1 MKNISLRNLRRV
13 SYFTL
18 EASEVDET
26 GVGQGTR
33 VVIVDAQEEVQSES
47 GDHGGKELEG
57 ITTNSKGAYLK
68 IYL

>member
-1 MKNISLRNLRRV
+1 M
-13 SYFTL
+13 SYYSI

-26 GVGQGTR
+26 GVGQVAR
-33 VVIVDAQEEVQSES
+33 LLVIDAQEEVQSES

-68 IYL
+68 QYLR